1 MADLR
6 RLLDYNS
13 EYNVLSCYVH
23 YSQRYNM
30 HSPKKIL
37 KLSVLAMK
45 LYNKQRKEACPMN
58 DRKALRELR
67 AGSQEALIWIMN
79 KYGGYVSTIVW
90 NIIGPSMSI
99 YDSEEVVSDVFLALW
114 NSSSAIRTNSIK
126 SYLAGI
132 ARNKAKMKLREAGHT
147 LVLDCNIIELEISN
161 PEDEYEKKE
170 LSLLVKKA
178 IDQIK
183 EPDREILLRY
193 FYYYQTMDTISS
205 EMGINLSTVKT
216 KIRRGKDSI
225 RTHLLSK
232 LNYGG
237 LL

>member
-1 MADLR
+1 
-6 RLLDYNS
+6 
-13 EYNVLSCYVH
+13 
-23 YSQRYNM
+23 
-30 HSPKKIL
+30 
-37 KLSVLAMK
+37 
-45 LYNKQRKEACPMN
+45 MN

-90 NIIGPSMSI
+90 NIIGHSMSI
-99 YDSEEVVSDVFLALW
+99 CDCEEVVSDVFLALW

-147 LVLDCNIIELEISN
+147 LVLDCNIIEFKISN
-161 PEDEYEKKE
+161 PEDAYEKKE
-170 LSLLVKKA
+170 LNLLVKKA
-178 IDQIK
+178 IDRLKQ
-183 EPDREILLRY
+183 PDREILLRY

-225 RTHLLSK
+225 RSFLLSK
-232 LNYGG
+232 VTYGG
-237 LL
+237 LP

>member
-1 MADLR
+1 
-6 RLLDYNS
+6 
-13 EYNVLSCYVH
+13 
-23 YSQRYNM
+23 
-30 HSPKKIL
+30 
-37 KLSVLAMK
+37 
-45 LYNKQRKEACPMN
+45 MN
-58 DRKALRELR
+58 DRKALRDLC

-90 NIIGPSMSI
+90 NIIGPTMSI

-132 ARNKAKMKLREAGHT
+132 ARNKAKMKLRESGHT
-147 LVLDCNIIELEISN
+147 LVLDCNIIEFEISN

-170 LSLLVKKA
+170 LGLLVKKA

-225 RTHLLSK
+225 RSYLLSRF
-232 LNYGG
+232 NNGG

>member
-1 MADLR
+1 
-6 RLLDYNS
+6 
-13 EYNVLSCYVH
+13 
-23 YSQRYNM
+23 
-30 HSPKKIL
+30 
-37 KLSVLAMK
+37 
-45 LYNKQRKEACPMN
+45 MN
-58 DRKALRELR
+58 DRKALRDLH

-90 NIIGPSMSI
+90 NIIGPSMSVC
-99 YDSEEVVSDVFLALW
+99 DAEEVVSDVFLALW
-114 NSSSAIRTNSIK
+114 NNSSAIRTNSIK

-147 LVLDCNIIELEISN
+147 LALDCNIIELEISN

-170 LSLLVKKA
+170 LGLLVKKA
-178 IDQIK
+178 INQMK

-225 RTHLLSK
+225 KSYLLPRITI
-232 LNYGG
+232 
-237 LL
+237 